1 MANYKTPP
9 NRRFV
14 RESRPHDFLY
24 DPIYTMPSRQDFL
37 KDAEFGMRSG
47 ARIKLRPVYDS
58 MFSAL
63 KTDVRMTPC
72 MTMMRP
78 NNLDNFLPQY
88 DVNGV
93 PIIPADTGPL
103 PIPRLIDDV
112 TGADRA
118 KYATRYT
125 LQQYKLEVP
134 RFDFNRLA
142 PEDQKKLLQNE
153 RTRRSGYVNRSMQTD
168 YRESEAQTDPYSPP
182 YFLPYPGAY
191 PKLLALVKLTWEK
204 GLPFS
209 LDDIVIIERAL
220 SKRILEHV
228 DRDIE
233 SENAKD
239 FERRIKL
246 MEELEAQQ
254 WADREKELDK
264 VCQRKMELT
273 SRLLQEYS
281 SRVSNDHTM
290 RLEKLLHQLKQQTQ
304 KSFQTIKHQYFRD
317 LRKLEKKYIAKKET
331 RQRNIIKDYTDFGSS
346 VYAPL
351 TRNGPG
357 VDMLNKPPQFAVDIH
372 HDFASKTA
380 MCKPETQA
388 VYTLWC

>member
-1 MANYKTPP
+1 SLNMANYKTPP

-47 ARIKLRPVYDS
+47 ARIKLRPVDDS

-63 KTDVRMTPC
+63 KTDRRIIPC

-78 NNLDNFLPQY
+78 NNLDNFVPQY
-88 DVNGV
+88 DINGV

-103 PIPRLIDDV
+103 PTPRQVDDV

-125 LQQYKLEVP
+125 VQQYKLETP

-153 RTRRSGYVNRSMQTD
+153 RTRRVATLTGLCKQII
-168 YRESEAQTDPYSPP
+168 TDPYSPP

-233 SENAKD
+233 TENQKD

-281 SRVSNDHTM
+281 ARVSNDHTM

-317 LRKLEKKYIAKKET
+317 LRKLEKKYIIKKES
-331 RQRNIIKDYTDFGSS
+331 RQRDIIKDYTDFGSS

-351 TRNGPG
+351 TRNGAG
-357 VDMLNKPPQFAVDIH
+357 VDMLNKPPPFAIDIH
-372 HDFASKTA
+372 HDFAST
-380 MCKPETQA
+380 T
-388 VYTLWC
+388 TI